1 MVGPELRHQEY
12 WLLLARNDE
21 LIESLRV
28 KALSGGTNGRNW
40 GREYSAALSRRAS
53 LLGLRPPKDVNV
65 RLVTDEVQRTTSFD
79 RLNSAVQALIEQ
91 RPKTVNGG

>member
-1 MVGPELRHQEY
+1 M
-12 WLLLARNDE
+12 LLARNDE